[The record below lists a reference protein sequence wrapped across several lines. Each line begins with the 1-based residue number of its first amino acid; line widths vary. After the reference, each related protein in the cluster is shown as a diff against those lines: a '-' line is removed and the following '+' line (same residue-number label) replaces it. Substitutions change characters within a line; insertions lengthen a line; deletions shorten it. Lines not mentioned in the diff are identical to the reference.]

1 MTRHTVHRP
10 QVLVIEDDEDIR
22 DVVQIILEDAGY
34 TVTVAPD
41 GAAALAVLG
50 QAVVLPNLILL
61 DVRMPLLDGSQF
73 RQIQQAHP
81 AWRTIPV
88 VVLSTHTEAHAIAQ
102 ALGLAAVLPKPFTIP
117 ALLDT
122 VQRYCA

>member
-10 QVLVIEDDEDIR
+10 RVLVIEDDEDIR

-73 RQIQQAHP
+73 RQLQQAHP
-81 AWRTIPV
+81 AWRAIPV